1 MDQTYYDF
9 DDLSCDINYRWLQP
23 PQIAYFVTTTDRTGN
38 VNTTPVTL
46 GTLVAAALPRGDKPS
61 EYFFTFS
68 LGKVHLKDEGNEIGV
83 RHGFLNLRATDECVI
98 SYIGHSLVHAS
109 VVAGL
114 PIPRGISEIDV
125 AGLTPLPSQKVT
137 PPGIAE
143 CPVNMEAKIVSSQPI
158 GTYYELYLAQVVAAS
173 VDSHRPG
180 VRGGHRQRSSRERRR
195 PTLLRQAGS
204 RENRENRRRDGMRRR
219 LDRQFREVDRWGAAA
234 RTHKRFGRLGTP
246 YPQPSMAAKSRSGRE
261 RRGQIRADRT
271 AQSPLRTR
279 VEKRIAHL
287 GFQFPAPY
295 SVDMSDL
302 HERTAH
308 GIADALHVRLHE
320 CHEFL
325 LYASML
331 GQAE

>member
-137 PPGIAE
+137 PPWIAE

-173 VDSHRPG
+173 VDSRYVDADTGLG
-180 VRGGHRQRSSRERRR
+180 VFAIDPVFEVAIDKDPPESDDARLSFARLDPAKIERTGDGMGCVGDWIGSFEKWIDGERQRGRISDSVASELLTLNRAWQRNRDPVENAEVKSELTERLRALCARE
-195 PTLLRQAGS
+195 
-204 RENRENRRRDGMRRR
+204 
-219 LDRQFREVDRWGAAA
+219 
-234 RTHKRFGRLGTP
+234 
-246 YPQPSMAAKSRSGRE
+246 
-261 RRGQIRADRT
+261 
-271 AQSPLRTR
+271 
-279 VEKRIAHL
+279 
-287 GFQFPAPY
+287 
-295 SVDMSDL
+295 
-302 HERTAH
+302 
-308 GIADALHVRLHE
+308 
-320 CHEFL
+320 
-325 LYASML
+325 
-331 GQAE
+331 